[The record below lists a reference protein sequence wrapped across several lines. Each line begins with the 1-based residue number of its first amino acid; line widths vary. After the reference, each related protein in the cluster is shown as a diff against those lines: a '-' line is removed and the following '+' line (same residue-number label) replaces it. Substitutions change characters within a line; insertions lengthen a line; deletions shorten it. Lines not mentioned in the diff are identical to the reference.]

1 MSKTHEHYHGAAHHH
16 ERAAHE
22 FKEAAK
28 YHQSEEHEKAA
39 HHAYL
44 AHAHSEHA
52 VRHDIAAA
60 RLRVGRFDG
69 LVTSGVEETEDKKA
83 AA

>member
-1 MSKTHEHYHGAAHHH
+1 MSKAHEHYRGAAHHH
-16 ERAAHE
+16 ERAAYE

-28 YHQSEEHEKAA
+28 YHQYEEHEKAA

-44 AHAHSEHA
+44 AHGHGEHA
-52 VRHDIAAA
+52 VLHDIAAA
-60 RLRVGRFDG
+60 KLGVGRFDG
-69 LVTSGVEETEDKKA
+69 LAKSGVEETEDNIA